1 MMQRIWLSSRLFVVV
16 AALIAGLQ
24 FTSGIVQAGPT
35 YTPKPGSAERKAIID
50 ALRKPVMKK
59 VKTRV
64 IFELGYF
71 KVRDGWAMVSGSA
84 RKADGTSF
92 GDEFLW
98 GEVTALLRKEKKAW
112 RVLEWGFA
120 SGTDVFDDAR
130 KKYPRAP
137 SSIFPG
143 TQN

>member
-1 MMQRIWLSSRLFVVV
+1 MMQRIRLLSRVFIVLV
-16 AALIAGLQ
+16 ALLAGLH
-24 FTSGIVQAGPT
+24 FTSVEAQAGPT

-84 RKADGTSF
+84 LKADGTRF
-92 GDEFLW
+92 GDEYLW
-98 GEVTALLRKEKKAW
+98 GEVTALLRKEKKTW
-112 RVLEWGFA
+112 RVLVWGFA
-120 SGTDVFDDAR
+120 SGTDVFEEAR
-130 KKYPRAP
+130 QKYPRAP
-137 SSIFPG
+137 RSIFL
-143 TQN
+143 